1 VRIQKLSIT
10 NLRNIK
16 KAELHPGKGLNIIQG
31 SNGAGKTTVLESIYL
46 LARAR
51 AMKTTQHK
59 NLINHDSNQLNVY
72 SELLS
77 DSNLITRLGIRKDK
91 KTTLVKQNGEIVR
104 KLMDLAKILPIATI
118 APNIQ
123 RIVEEGPVHRR
134 KLLNWGLFHVE
145 HQFGDLITR
154 YNLILKHRNALLG
167 HRSQDLSVWTT
178 QLAESGER
186 ISELQTAYL
195 EKWKRE
201 IESLCECLPQLK
213 GLELNI
219 HKGWKR
225 DLRLFESLE
234 QNYLTDESRHF
245 TSVGPHRLD
254 IRISFNG
261 YEIRNQFSRGQKKL
275 VSLVLILGQ
284 ARLFQ
289 KISLQSPILLVD
301 DLRAELDKST
311 YITILKYINSLGY
324 QSFLTSLD
332 QEFNQEIVD
341 MTSMM
346 FHVEQGHVTQGLPV

>member
-16 KAELHPGKGLNIIQG
+16 NAELHPGKGINIIQG
-31 SNGAGKTTVLESIYL
+31 SNGAGKTSVLESIYL

-59 NLINHDSNQLNVY
+59 NLINHESDQLNIF
-72 SELLS
+72 SELCS

-91 KTTLVKQNGEIVR
+91 KTTLVKQNGEVVR

-145 HQFGDLITR
+145 QQFGDLISR
-154 YNLILKHRNALLG
+154 YNQILKHRNALLG
-167 HRSQDLSVWTT
+167 HRSQDLSVWTK

-186 ISELQTAYL
+186 IFELQSGYL
-195 EKWKRE
+195 EMWKQE
-201 IESLCECLPQLK
+201 IESLCNCLPQLQ
-213 GLELNI
+213 GLQLNI
-219 HKGWKR
+219 QKGWKR
-225 DLRLFESLE
+225 DLSLFESLE

-254 IRISFNG
+254 IRITFNG
-261 YEIRNQFSRGQKKL
+261 HDIRNQFSRGQKKL
-275 VSLVLILGQ
+275 VSIVLILGQ
-284 ARLFQ
+284 ARLLQ
-289 KISLQSPILLVD
+289 KVCLQCPILLID
-301 DLRAELDKST
+301 DLRAELDNST
-311 YITILKYINSLGY
+311 FITIINYINSLEY
-324 QSFLTSLD
+324 QTFLTSLD
-332 QEFNQEIVD
+332 HEIIQEIVA

-346 FHVEQGHVTQGLPV
+346 FHVEQGHVSQDLSV